1 MDFLFEIGVEELPA
15 RYVDSSEAE
24 LKKLITESFKEERV
38 DFRSVKS
45 FSTPR
50 RLALL
55 IEGIAEKQEDL
66 HKKST
71 GPSVEAAYKD
81 GKLTKAG
88 EGFLKGQNAEEAD
101 IQIIENEKGKYIFV
115 EKFYAG
121 KNTAE
126 ILPELLDKA
135 IKRLTF
141 DKSMKWSDKQFRF
154 ARPIKWILA
163 LLDNKVLDFD
173 FEGIKASN
181 KTRGMRN
188 FASQDIEVTDASKYE
203 GILEENY
210 VIADHGKRK
219 EKLLSSIRENC
230 ENDGDKVTVNDYLLE
245 EVLNL
250 VEYPY
255 AIKGEFSKNYLELP
269 EDIITITME
278 THQRYFPVRDK
289 DGKLA
294 NKFVLIRN
302 APVYSEAV
310 KKGNEKV
317 IEPRLADAKFF
328 YDEDLKIK
336 LDQNVEKLK
345 NVVFQKDM
353 GTIYEKIERSEQIA
367 DYIINTLK
375 LDSRKDDIKRTV
387 YLSKADLVSNVIG
400 EKEFTKLQGFMGEIY
415 ARHEGEKESV
425 AKGIFE
431 HYLPRYQ
438 GDVLPS
444 TIEGAVAGIADKID
458 TIVGCFSVGLIP
470 TSSKDPYAL
479 RRAAQGIVS
488 VCLHQNLDIDY
499 EELIDN
505 TFEIFVKNKKTAGN
519 KEEIIRQIKE
529 FFKQRL
535 LYILSEE
542 LDKELISYVINLET
556 RVDTLKN
563 RVKILEELSKTDK
576 FETLVNLLKRV
587 KNILKENKS
596 DNISVSEEL
605 FEKQEETEL
614 FNYTKEL
621 SKTVN
626 GKEFYDIVNMLLENA
641 DIINNFFD
649 NVMVI
654 AKEDE
659 VKNNR
664 LGLLQNLQK
673 LVDKTIFV

>member
-24 LKKLITESFKEERV
+24 LKKFMSESLTEERI
-38 DFRSVKS
+38 DFKSVKS

-55 IEGIAEKQEDL
+55 IEGIAEKQGDL

-88 EGFLKGQNAEEAD
+88 EGFLKGQNAVEAD
-101 IQIIENEKGKYIFV
+101 IKIIESEKGKYISV

-121 KNTAE
+121 KNTVE
-126 ILPELLDKA
+126 IIPDLLNKVL
-135 IKRLTF
+135 RELTF

-154 ARPIKWILA
+154 ARPIKWLLA
-163 LLDNKVLDFD
+163 LLDNKVLEFE
-173 FEGIKASN
+173 FEGIKSSN

-188 FASQDIEVTDASKYE
+188 FASQDIEVNNALEYE
-203 GILEENY
+203 DILEKNY
-210 VIADHGKRK
+210 VIADHDKRK
-219 EKLLSSIRENC
+219 EKILKSIRENC
-230 ENDGDKVTVNDYLLE
+230 ENDGEKVIVNDYLLE

-255 AIKGEFSKNYLELP
+255 AIKGEFNKSYLDLP
-269 EDIITITME
+269 EDIIIITME
-278 THQRYFPVRDK
+278 THQRYFPVKDK
-289 DGKLA
+289 DGNLA

-302 APVYSEAV
+302 APVYSESV

-328 YDEDLKIK
+328 YDEDLKVK

-345 NVVFQKDM
+345 HVVFQKDM
-353 GTIYEKIERSEQIA
+353 GTIYEKMERSERIA
-367 DYIINTLK
+367 DYIIDSLK
-375 LDSRKDDIKRTV
+375 LGSRKEDIKRTV
-387 YLSKADLVSNVIG
+387 YLAKANLVSNVIG
-400 EKEFTKLQGFMGEIY
+400 EKEFTKLQGFMGEVY

-438 GDVLPS
+438 GDALPS
-444 TIEGAVAGIADKID
+444 TIEGAVAGIADKMD
-458 TIVGCFSVGLIP
+458 TITGCFSVGLIP

-499 EELIDN
+499 AELIN
-505 TFEIFVKNKKTAGN
+505 VTLEIFNENKEIKGN
-519 KEEIIRQIKE
+519 KEEISLQIKE

-542 LDKELISYVINLET
+542 LNKDIISYVIDLET
-556 RVDTLKN
+556 KIETLKS

-576 FETLVNLLKRV
+576 FGTLVNLFKRV
-587 KNILKENKS
+587 KNILKENYTEGV
-596 DNISVSEEL
+596 SVKEEL
-605 FEKQEETEL
+605 FEKAEETEL
-614 FNYTKEL
+614 FEYIKRLEKIINEE
-621 SKTVN
+621 
-626 GKEFYDIVNMLLENA
+626 EFQGIVNVLLENA
-641 DIINNFFD
+641 HIIDSFFD

-654 AKEDE
+654 SEKNEI
-659 VKNNR
+659 KNNR
-664 LGLLQNLQK
+664 LELLRHLQK
-673 LVDKTIFV
+673 LVDRTIFI

>member
-38 DFRSVKS
+38 DFKSVES

-81 GKLTKAG
+81 GELTKAG

-188 FASQDIEVTDASKYE
+188 FASQDIEVLDASKYE
-203 GILEENY
+203 EILEENY
-210 VIADHGKRK
+210 VIANHNKRK

-269 EDIITITME
+269 QDIITITME

-328 YDEDLKIK
+328 YDEDLKVK
-336 LDQNVEKLK
+336 LEQNVEKLK
-345 NVVFQKDM
+345 NVLFQKDM

-375 LDSRKDDIKRTV
+375 LNSKKDDIKRTV

-505 TFEIFVKNKKTAGN
+505 TFEIFIKNKKTSGS

-587 KNILKENKS
+587 KNILKENKT

-654 AKEDE
+654 AKKDE
-659 VKNNR
+659 IKNNR

>member
-24 LKKLITESFKEERV
+24 LRKLMTESLKEERI
-38 DFRSVKS
+38 DFGSIKS

-55 IEGIAEKQEDL
+55 IEGMAEKQEDL

-88 EGFLKGQNAEEAD
+88 EGFLKGQNADEAD
-101 IQIIENEKGKYIFV
+101 IKIIENEKGKYISV

-121 KNTAE
+121 KNTVE
-126 ILPELLDKA
+126 ILPDLLNKA
-135 IKRLTF
+135 LKGLTF

-163 LLDNKVLDFD
+163 LADNKVLDFE
-173 FEGIKASN
+173 FEGIKASD

-188 FASQDIEVTDASKYE
+188 FASQDIEVSN
-203 GILEENY
+203 ILEYENILEKNY
-210 VIADHGKRK
+210 VIADHNKRK
-219 EKLLSSIRENC
+219 EEILKSIRENC
-230 ENDGDKVTVNDYLLE
+230 ENDGDKVIVNDYLLE

-255 AIKGEFSKNYLELP
+255 AIKGEFNKSYLELP

-278 THQRYFPVRDK
+278 THQRYFPVKDK

-328 YDEDLKIK
+328 YDEDLKVK

-353 GTIYEKIERSEQIA
+353 GTIYEKMQRSEQIA
-367 DYIINTLK
+367 DHIINELE
-375 LDSRKDDIKRTV
+375 LDNKKEDIKRTV
-387 YLSKADLVSNVIG
+387 YLAKADLVSNVIG
-400 EKEFTKLQGFMGEIY
+400 EKEFTKLQGFMGEVY

-438 GDVLPS
+438 GDILPD
-444 TIEGAVAGIADKID
+444 TIEGAVAGIADKMD
-458 TIVGCFSVGLIP
+458 TITGCFAVGLIP

-499 EELIDN
+499 AALIDS
-505 TFEIFVKNKKTAGN
+505 TLEIFTENKAINGK
-519 KEEIIRQIKE
+519 KEEISAQIKE

-542 LDKELISYVINLET
+542 LSKDLISYVINLET
-556 RVDTLKN
+556 KIDTLKN

-576 FETLVNLLKRV
+576 FEILVNLLKRV
-587 KNILKENKS
+587 KNILRENEAPG
-596 DNISVSEEL
+596 ISVKEDL
-605 FEKQEETEL
+605 FEKTEETEL
-614 FNYTKEL
+614 FNYIKKLE
-621 SKTVN
+621 KTVN
-626 GKEFYDIVNMLLENA
+626 EEEFYGVVNVLLENA
-641 DIINNFFD
+641 HIINNFFD

-654 AKEDE
+654 AEKNEI
-659 VKNNR
+659 KNNR
-664 LGLLQNLQK
+664 LELLQKLQK
-673 LVDKTIFV
+673 LVDRTIFI

>member
-38 DFRSVKS
+38 DFKSVES

-188 FASQDIEVTDASKYE
+188 FASQDIEVLDASKYE
-203 GILEENY
+203 EILEENY
-210 VIADHGKRK
+210 VIANHNKRK

-328 YDEDLKIK
+328 YDEDLKVK

-345 NVVFQKDM
+345 NVLFQKDM

-375 LDSRKDDIKRTV
+375 LNSKKDDIKRTV

-479 RRAAQGIVS
+479 RRAAQGIIS

-505 TFEIFVKNKKTAGN
+505 TFEIFIKNKKTSGS

-587 KNILKENKS
+587 KNILKENKA

-654 AKEDE
+654 AKKDE
-659 VKNNR
+659 IKNNR

>member
-24 LKKLITESFKEERV
+24 LKKLMTESLKEERI
-38 DFRSVKS
+38 DFKSAKS

-55 IEGIAEKQEDL
+55 IEGMAQKQEDL

-88 EGFLKGQNAEEAD
+88 EGFLKGQNADEAD
-101 IQIIENEKGKYIFV
+101 IKIIENEKGKYISV

-121 KNTAE
+121 KDTAE
-126 ILPELLDKA
+126 ILPDLLNKA
-135 IKRLTF
+135 LKGLTF

-163 LLDNKVLDFD
+163 LLDNKVLNFD
-173 FEGIKASN
+173 FEGIKASD

-188 FASQDIEVTDASKYE
+188 FASQDIEINNISDYE
-203 GILEENY
+203 SILEKNY
-210 VIADHGKRK
+210 VIADHKKRK
-219 EKLLSSIRENC
+219 DQILKSIKENC
-230 ENDGDKVTVNDYLLE
+230 ENDGDTVIVNDYLLE

-255 AIKGEFSKNYLELP
+255 AIKGEFSKSYLELP

-278 THQRYFPVRDK
+278 THQRYFPVKDK
-289 DGKLA
+289 DGKLT

-302 APVYSEAV
+302 APVYSEVV

-328 YDEDLKIK
+328 YDEDLKVK

-353 GTIYEKIERSEQIA
+353 GTIYEKMERSEQIA
-367 DYIINTLK
+367 DYIINVLK
-375 LDSRKDDIKRTV
+375 LDSSKEDIKRTV
-387 YLSKADLVSNVIG
+387 YLAKADLVSNVIG
-400 EKEFTKLQGFMGEIY
+400 EKEFTKLQGFMGEVY

-438 GDVLPS
+438 GDVLPD
-444 TIEGAVAGIADKID
+444 TIEGAVAGIADKMD
-458 TIVGCFSVGLIP
+458 TITGCFSVGLIP

-499 EELIDN
+499 SELIDN
-505 TFEIFVKNKKTAGN
+505 TLEIFSKNKEIKGK
-519 KEEIIRQIKE
+519 KEEISAQIKE

-542 LDKELISYVINLET
+542 LNKDLISYVINLET
-556 RVDTLKN
+556 KVYTLKN

-587 KNILKENKS
+587 KNILRENKT
-596 DNISVSEEL
+596 DNISVKEEL
-605 FEKQEETEL
+605 FEKAEETEL
-614 FNYTKEL
+614 FNYIKRLE
-621 SKTVN
+621 KTVN
-626 GKEFYDIVNMLLENA
+626 EEEFHGVVNVLLENA
-641 DIINNFFD
+641 NIINNFFD

-654 AKEDE
+654 AEKNEI
-659 VKNNR
+659 KNNR
-664 LGLLQNLQK
+664 LELLRNLQK
-673 LVDKTIFV
+673 LVDKTIFI

>member
-24 LKKLITESFKEERV
+24 LKKLMTESLKEERI
-38 DFRSVKS
+38 DFKSAKS

-55 IEGIAEKQEDL
+55 IEGMVQKQEDL

-88 EGFLKGQNAEEAD
+88 EGFLKGQNADEAD
-101 IQIIENEKGKYIFV
+101 IKIIENEKGKYISV

-121 KNTAE
+121 KDTAE
-126 ILPELLDKA
+126 ILPDLLNKA
-135 IKRLTF
+135 LKGLTF

-163 LLDNKVLDFD
+163 LLDNKVLNFD
-173 FEGIKASN
+173 FEGIKASD

-188 FASQDIEVTDASKYE
+188 FASQDIEINNISDYE
-203 GILEENY
+203 SILEKNY
-210 VIADHGKRK
+210 VIADHNKRK
-219 EKLLSSIRENC
+219 DQILKSIKENC
-230 ENDGDKVTVNDYLLE
+230 ENDGDTVIVNDYLLE

-255 AIKGEFSKNYLELP
+255 ALKGEFSKSSLELP

-278 THQRYFPVRDK
+278 THQRYFPVKDK
-289 DGKLA
+289 DGKLT

-302 APVYSEAV
+302 APVYSEVV

-328 YDEDLKIK
+328 YDEDLKVK

-353 GTIYEKIERSEQIA
+353 GTIYEKMERSEQIA
-367 DYIINTLK
+367 DYIINVLK
-375 LDSRKDDIKRTV
+375 LDSSKEDIKRTV
-387 YLSKADLVSNVIG
+387 YLAKADLVSNVIG
-400 EKEFTKLQGFMGEIY
+400 EKEFTKLQGFMGEVY

-438 GDVLPS
+438 GDVLPD
-444 TIEGAVAGIADKID
+444 TIEGAVAGIADKMD
-458 TIVGCFSVGLIP
+458 TITGCFSVGLIP

-499 EELIDN
+499 SELIDN
-505 TFEIFVKNKKTAGN
+505 TLEIFSKNKEIKGK
-519 KEEIIRQIKE
+519 KEEISAQIKE

-542 LDKELISYVINLET
+542 LNKDLISYVINLET
-556 RVDTLKN
+556 KVYTLKN

-587 KNILKENKS
+587 KNILRENKT
-596 DNISVSEEL
+596 DNISVKEEL
-605 FEKQEETEL
+605 FEKAEETEL
-614 FNYTKEL
+614 FNYIKRLE
-621 SKTVN
+621 KTVN
-626 GKEFYDIVNMLLENA
+626 EEEFHGVVNVLLENA
-641 DIINNFFD
+641 NIINNFFD

-654 AKEDE
+654 AEKNEI
-659 VKNNR
+659 KNNR
-664 LGLLQNLQK
+664 LELLRNLQK
-673 LVDKTIFV
+673 LVDKTIFI